1 MQLVR
6 LPHRYARQRLALQQ
20 RADFQCSHISEFW
33 SKYKSTWMIFV
44 ERLEIRLKK
53 VDTVKIL
60 ITYIYSNFDSDNIDT

>member
-1 MQLVR
+1 
-6 LPHRYARQRLALQQ
+6 
-20 RADFQCSHISEFW
+20 
-33 SKYKSTWMIFV
+33 MIFV